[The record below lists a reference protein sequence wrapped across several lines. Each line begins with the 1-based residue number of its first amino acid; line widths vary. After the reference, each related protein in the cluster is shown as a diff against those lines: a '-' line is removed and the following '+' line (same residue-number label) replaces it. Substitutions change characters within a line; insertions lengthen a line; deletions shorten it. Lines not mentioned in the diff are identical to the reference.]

1 MKQAVQHE
9 MIMAS
14 AGSGKTYALV
24 NRYLRLLSLEVSP
37 ARINALTFTR
47 KAAGE
52 FLQQILMRLVRAA
65 GSEEAADKLS
75 EDIQLPGKDSAFFRK
90 LLKDLVQE
98 LGRLQL
104 GTIDSFFARLLN
116 AFPYELGLTRAHRIM
131 DEIEQNVARRLAME
145 QLLAG
150 GDEERENRV
159 LQMYKQLTWGVEGKS
174 VYRIFE
180 DHLKN
185 YHDLF
190 LEDRSEILWGHP
202 GTIFGKE
209 PWWLSKEEDVGKLL
223 DSIEKELGTLG
234 LRASTAKGFATLL
247 NQFRQWQ
254 PGLDVIKSKLWESLL
269 AVREDLQ
276 AGHAEVTF
284 SRVTLQI
291 DEPLSGLLYQLV
303 QTFIREEILRKIGI
317 TQSIGQ
323 LLAEYDMLYDRSVRE
338 AGSLVFADFP
348 MLLIKGLCTG
358 NPVFDASDIIY
369 RLDGQTEH
377 WMIDE
382 FQDTSRIQWKVLET
396 FVDEVLQDA
405 SGERSFF
412 YVGDVKQSIYGW
424 RGGDAR
430 LFGEIY
436 EHYNQGEPGIQK
448 SVLNRS
454 WRSVP
459 PVLDCVNTLFG
470 DALTEE
476 LIGKAARKR
485 WETSWA
491 NHVPSPVTEKLSGYA
506 AWGLVEDKEALAR
519 GCIEVIEK
527 VDPLSRDLSCAVLVR
542 SNAEVAA
549 LTQQL
554 REAGIPAS
562 MEGVVRI
569 AFDNSAGT
577 WILAF
582 LYSLARPDEAFPRAY
597 LQLQGLPIDEK
608 EYRRLAG
615 LVRSLLTEQGY
626 AEAIRQLLAF
636 LEPIIKPDA
645 FLRRR
650 AEQLLEAATRFEST
664 AMEGLETFIRY
675 LEESTVKEA
684 SLATQVQ
691 VMTIHKAKGL
701 GFDVVLV
708 AGFGES
714 PVIGQKQQSLHVS
727 RNPDGQ
733 IDWILDLP
741 RKQVLEQDYTLQTAH
756 ADYTD
761 DQMFEAMCLLYVAMT
776 RAKRGLYCI
785 APEPSVNRSTLTWH
799 KLFAATMDTEK
810 DAREE
815 GHIRWQSEFGDPAW
829 SETAEVPEKKE
840 KPTLRLDAIRGKLPQ
855 RKPMLRRIA
864 SPSQEAHGEDMEPR
878 KLRSTAGRQFGTRMH
893 DFLAT
898 VEWIDFGNEDER
910 SGLLKE
916 ADHDIAER
924 LAKLLQTDASKEIF
938 NRPEQRCALWREKPY
953 ALRKGDSV
961 AMGIIDRAVVY
972 LDAAGQPERII
983 IYDYKTDALEPDK
996 DPMQQLMDRYATQL
1010 ERYREAASVLT
1021 GLAEEKIETRLVPV

>member
-1 MKQAVQHE
+1 MSQEVRHE

-24 NRYLRLLSLEVSP
+24 NRYLRLLALGVSP

-52 FLQQILMRLVRAA
+52 FLQQILMRLVQAA
-65 GSEEAADKLS
+65 RSEEAAGKLS
-75 EDIQLPGKDSAFFRK
+75 RDIHLPGNDSSFYRK
-90 LLKDLVQE
+90 LLKELVHE

-104 GTIDSFFARLLN
+104 GTIDSFFARLLG

-131 DEIEQNVARRLAME
+131 DEIEQNMARRLAME

-159 LQMYKQLTWGVEGKS
+159 LQMYKQLTWGVEGKN
-174 VYRIFE
+174 VYGIFE
-180 DHLKN
+180 DHLKD
-185 YHDLF
+185 YHDLY
-190 LEDRSEILWGHP
+190 LENRSEAPWGHP
-202 GTIFGKE
+202 GTIFGKD
-209 PWWLSKEEDVGKLL
+209 PWWLGKEDDAGKLL
-223 DSIEKELGTLG
+223 DAIEKEIGTLE
-234 LRASTAKGFATLL
+234 LKVSTVKGFSTLL

-269 AVREDLQ
+269 AVREDLRAGQ
-276 AGHAEVTF
+276 AEISF

-291 DEPLSGLLYQLV
+291 EEPLSGLLYQLV
-303 QTFIREEILRKIGI
+303 QLFIRQEILRKIGI

-348 MLLIKGLCTG
+348 MLLIKGLCNG
-358 NPVFDASDIIY
+358 NPVFDTSDIIY

-377 WMIDE
+377 WLVDE

-430 LFGEIY
+430 LFMEIY
-436 EHYNQGEPGIQK
+436 AHYNQGEPGIRK
-448 SVLNRS
+448 SVLNQS

-459 PVLDCVNTLFG
+459 PVLDCVNALFG
-470 DALTEE
+470 EALPEG
-476 LIGKAARKR
+476 LIGKAVKQR
-485 WETSWA
+485 WKASWA
-491 NHVPSPVTEKLSGYA
+491 EHVPSPATENLSGYA
-506 AWGLVEDKEALAR
+506 AWGLVEDKEDLAG

-527 VDPLSRDLSCAVLVR
+527 VAPLASGMSCAVLVR
-542 SNAEVAA
+542 SNAEVTT
-549 LTQQL
+549 LTQAL

-569 AFDNSAGT
+569 AYDNIAGT
-577 WILAF
+577 WVLAF

-597 LQLQGLPIDEK
+597 LELQGLPIDEK

-615 LVRSLLTEQGY
+615 LVRTLLTEQGY
-626 AEAIRQLLAF
+626 AEAIRQLLSF
-636 LEPIIKPDA
+636 LEPLIQPEA

-664 AMEGLETFIRY
+664 AMEGLEAFIRF

-684 SLATQVQ
+684 TLGTQVQ

-701 GFDVVLV
+701 GFDVVIV
-708 AGFGES
+708 AGFGGS
-714 PVIGQKQQSLHVS
+714 PVIGQRQESLHVS
-727 RNPDGQ
+727 RNSDGQ
-733 IDWILDLP
+733 IGWILDLP
-741 RKQVLEQDYTLQTAH
+741 RKLVFEQEDVLKNAH
-756 ADYTD
+756 ADYED
-761 DQMFEAMCLLYVAMT
+761 DQVFEAMCLLYVAMT
-776 RAKRGLYCI
+776 RARRGLYCI
-785 APEPSVNRSTLTWH
+785 APEPSVNRSALTWH
-799 KLFAATMDTEK
+799 KLFSATMDNGM

-815 GHIRWQSEFGDPAW
+815 GVIQWQREFGNPTW
-829 SETAEVPEKKE
+829 FETVTEREKGEE
-840 KPTLRLDAIRGKLPQ
+840 KLVQLDAIRGRLPK
-855 RKPMLRRIA
+855 RRPMLRRMA
-864 SPSQEAHGEDMEPR
+864 SPSQEAHEGETGPR

-898 VEWIDFGNEDER
+898 VEWMDFSNAGQKED
-910 SGLLKE
+910 LLQGV
-916 ADHDIAER
+916 DSDIAER
-924 LAKLLQTDASKEIF
+924 FEKLLESESGLEVF
-938 NRPEQRCALWREKPY
+938 SRPDQAFQLWREKPY

-972 LDAAGQPERII
+972 LDAAGEPERII
-983 IYDYKTDALEPDK
+983 IFDYKTDVLDPER
-996 DPMQQLMDRYATQL
+996 DPMEQLLERYGTQL

-1021 GLAEEKIETRLVPV
+1021 GLAEDKIETRLVPV